1 MKGRAAR
8 SAVVAV
14 LAVAAACSPIVAK
27 PLSEAPVNEGC
38 LDVHKCELYT
48 VPGATTKSQCH
59 DGRCDFGLPT
69 YPFTVV
75 VNVPDTSF
83 YAPGRSFLLTNKDL
97 SAQPGTISGN
107 TACKPPLCVPLQELV
122 QAEGRYLV
130 TKQAAVAVG
139 LPLPESTSIPVRVT
153 LVPLADG
160 TLDEAAT
167 VGIPAADVLTS
178 SLAVVP
184 QGTTGVPPEIKY
196 ADAVP
201 VGRYLRIAYPEP
213 PYDRFFPPAFTTL
226 SENFPS
232 FNDVFFL
239 GVLRETGKTPLDD
252 ETGDTRKATVTRAEG
267 LDGWQVWLIDSQTGR
282 RISSLRTLKGTKMTV
297 RLDTVG
303 QTQATSRALKEN
315 VEVVV
320 APPASFIGVPR
331 LQSRI
336 INGQGLEALDVP
348 PLPGPASVT
357 GVVASGEGTAL
368 TGIPSVLRFDSTK
381 VRRMDGTADPLLRY
395 STSVS
400 TDVTGHFATV
410 LPPGLYD
417 VTIEPDF
424 RTSFAKVKD
433 RFDTSD
439 GLAKTY
445 RPPMRTVAS
454 GKVVLADGRPLAGAD
469 IRAIPSE
476 VPVTSMGTA
485 VKPRPAQTRTDEGGN
500 FSFEVDQGQYDFVV
514 DPQAGTGFPR
524 LVQVRSFA
532 TGIAKLD
539 TIVIAPPARLSFTV
553 KDPSRN
559 GNPIV
564 RATVRVFAEPPN
576 RGPPAVEIARSMT
589 DELGQCEI
597 LLAQQPR

>member
-1 MKGRAAR
+1 MRSPAFAA
-8 SAVVAV
+8 VTL
-14 LAVAAACSPIVAK
+14 LAVAVACSPIVAE
-27 PLSEAPVNEGC
+27 PLSVAPVNEGC
-38 LDVHKCELYT
+38 LDVHKCDLYT

-83 YAPGRSFLLTNKDL
+83 YAPGRAFVLTNKDL
-97 SAQPGTISGN
+97 SAQPGTISG
-107 TACKPPLCVPLQELV
+107 TAACKPPLCVPLQELV
-122 QAEGRYLV
+122 QTEGRYLV
-130 TKQAAVAVG
+130 TNAASVAVG
-139 LPLPESTSIPVRVT
+139 LPLDEGTSIPVRVT

-167 VGIPAADVLTS
+167 VGIPAVDVLTS

-184 QGTTGVPPEIKY
+184 QGTTGVPPVIKY
-196 ADAVP
+196 SDAVS
-201 VGRYLRIAYPEP
+201 VGRYLRVAYPEP
-213 PYDRFFPPAFTTL
+213 PYDQYFPPAFTTL
-226 SENFPS
+226 SASFPTL
-232 FNDVFFL
+232 NDDFFL
-239 GVLRETGKTPLDD
+239 GDAKTPLDD
-252 ETGDTRKATVTRAEG
+252 ETGDTRRATVSRAEG
-267 LDGWQVWLIDSQTGR
+267 LDGWQVWLIDSVTGR
-282 RISSLRTLKGTKMTV
+282 RISSLRTLHGTKMEV

-336 INGQGLEALDVP
+336 INGQGLELLDLP

-368 TGIPSVLRFDSTK
+368 TGIPSVLQFDSTRL
-381 VRRMDGTADPLLRY
+381 RRMDGTPDPLLRY

-400 TDVTGHFATV
+400 TDDTGHFATV
-410 LPPGLYD
+410 LPPGVYD
-417 VTIEPDF
+417 VTIEPDY

-433 RFDTSD
+433 TFDTSI
-439 GLAKTY
+439 GLAKTF
-445 RPPMRTVAS
+445 RPPPRTVAS

-469 IRAIPSE
+469 IRAVPSE
-476 VPVTSMGTA
+476 VAVTGTA
-485 VKPRPAQTRTDEGGN
+485 VKPRPAHTRTDDDGN
-500 FSFEVDQGQYDFVV
+500 FNFEVDQGQYDFVV

-532 TGIAKLD
+532 TGTAKLD
-539 TIVIAPPARLSFTV
+539 AIVIAPPARLSFTL

>member
-1 MKGRAAR
+1 VKSPALRGPAFAAL
-8 SAVVAV
+8 AALA
-14 LAVAAACSPIVAK
+14 LAVACSPIVAE
-27 PLSEAPVNEGC
+27 PLSDAPVNAGC

-69 YPFTVV
+69 YPYTVV

-83 YAPGRSFLLTNKDL
+83 YAPGRAFVLTNKDL
-97 SAQPGTISGN
+97 SAQPGTVSGSA
-107 TACKPPLCVPLQELV
+107 ACKPPLCVPLQELV

-130 TKQAAVAVG
+130 TKAAATDVG
-139 LPLPESTSIPVRVT
+139 LPLEEGTSIPVRVT
-153 LVPLADG
+153 LVPLVDG
-160 TLDEAAT
+160 TVDEAAT
-167 VGIPAADVLTS
+167 VGIPAVDVLTS

-184 QGTTGVPPEIKY
+184 QGTTGVPPVIKY
-196 ADAVP
+196 SDAVS
-201 VGRYLRIAYPEP
+201 VGRYLRVAYPEP
-213 PYDRFFPPAFTTL
+213 PYDQYFPPAFTTL
-226 SENFPS
+226 SASFPTL
-232 FNDVFFL
+232 NDDFFL
-239 GVLRETGKTPLDD
+239 GDAKTPLDD
-252 ETGDTRKATVTRAEG
+252 DTGDTRKATVSRAEG
-267 LDGWQVWLIDSQTGR
+267 LDGWQVWLIDSVTGR
-282 RISSLRTLKGTKMTV
+282 RISSLRTLRGTKMEV

-315 VEVVV
+315 VEVIV
-320 APPASFIGVPR
+320 APPPSFIGVPR

-336 INGQGLEALDVP
+336 INGQGLELLDVP
-348 PLPGPASVT
+348 ALPGPASVT

-381 VRRMDGTADPLLRY
+381 VRRMDGTPDPLLRY

-400 TDVTGHFATV
+400 TDDTGHFATV

-433 RFDTSD
+433 TFDTSD

-445 RPPMRTVAS
+445 RPPPRTVAS
-454 GKVVLADGRPLAGAD
+454 GKVVLADGRPLAAAD
-469 IRAIPSE
+469 IRAIPSD
-476 VPVTSMGTA
+476 VVVTGTA
-485 VKPRPAQTRTDEGGN
+485 VKPRPAHTRTDEDGN

-532 TGIAKLD
+532 IGTAKLD
-539 TIVIAPPARLSFTV
+539 AIVIAPPARLSFTL

-589 DELGQCEI
+589 DEQGHCEI

>member
-1 MKGRAAR
+1 VRPTFPSAAG
-8 SAVVAV
+8 AV
-14 LAVAAACSPIVAK
+14 LAVLVACSPIVAE
-27 PLSEAPVNEGC
+27 PLSEAPANEGC

-48 VPGATTKSQCH
+48 VAGATTKSQCH

-69 YPFTVV
+69 YPFTVL

-83 YAPGRSFLLTNKDL
+83 YAPGRAFVLTNRDL
-97 SAQPGTISGN
+97 TAQPGTVTAN

-122 QAEGRYLV
+122 AAEGRYLV
-130 TKQAAVAVG
+130 TAEASAAVG
-139 LPLPESTSIPVRVT
+139 LPLQSGTSIPVRVT
-153 LVPLADG
+153 LVPLVDG
-160 TLDEAAT
+160 TVDEAANM
-167 VGIPAADVLTS
+167 GIPADDVLTS
-178 SLAVVP
+178 SLAVFQ
-184 QGTTGVPPEIKY
+184 QGTTGPPIIKY
-196 ADAVP
+196 SDAVS

-213 PYDRFFPPAFTTL
+213 PFDQYFPPAFTTL
-226 SENFPS
+226 SESLPS
-232 FNDVFFL
+232 VSDDFFL
-239 GVLRETGKTPLDD
+239 GDGKTPLDD
-252 ETGDTRKATVTRAEG
+252 DTGATRTASVSRAEG
-267 LDGWQVWLIDSQTGR
+267 LDGWQVWLVDSATGR
-282 RISSLRTLKGTKMTV
+282 RISSLRTLKGTKMDV

-303 QTQATSRALKEN
+303 QTDAISRTLKEN

-331 LQSRI
+331 LQSGI
-336 INGQGLEALDVP
+336 VKGQGLANVVIP

-357 GVVASGEGTAL
+357 GVVASGQGTAL
-368 TGIPSVLRFDSTK
+368 TGIPSALRFDSTN
-381 VRRMDGTADPLLRY
+381 VRRTDGMSTPLLRY
-395 STSVS
+395 STTVS
-400 TDVTGHFATV
+400 TDLTGHFATV
-410 LPPGLYD
+410 LPPGIYD

-433 RFDTSD
+433 TFDTSD

-445 RPPMRTVAS
+445 RPPPRTVAS
-454 GKVVLADGRPLAGAD
+454 GKVMLADGRPLALAD
-469 IRAIPSE
+469 IRAIPSN
-476 VPVTSMGTA
+476 VPVTGTA
-485 VKPRPAQTRTDEGGN
+485 VKPRPAQTRTDLGGN

-532 TGIAKLD
+532 TGTAKLD
-539 TIVIAPPARLSFTV
+539 TIVIAPPARLAFTV
-553 KDPSRN
+553 KDPSKN

-576 RGPPAVEIARSMT
+576 RGPPAIEIARSMT

>member
-1 MKGRAAR
+1 VRPAFPSAAG
-8 SAVVAV
+8 AV
-14 LAVAAACSPIVAK
+14 LAVLVACSPIVAE

-69 YPFTVV
+69 YPFTVL

-83 YAPGRSFLLTNKDL
+83 YAPGRSFVLTNRDL
-97 SAQPGTISGN
+97 TAQPGTISGN

-122 QAEGRYLV
+122 AAEGRYLV
-130 TKQAAVAVG
+130 TDAASAAVG
-139 LPLPESTSIPVRVT
+139 LPLPTGTSIPVRVT
-153 LVPLADG
+153 LVPLVDG
-160 TLDEAAT
+160 TVDEDASM
-167 VGIPAADVLTS
+167 GIPADDVLTS

-184 QGTTGVPPEIKY
+184 QGTTGVRPVIKY
-196 ADAVP
+196 SGAVS
-201 VGRYLRIAYPEP
+201 VGRYLRVAYPEP
-213 PYDRFFPPAFTTL
+213 PYDRYFPPAFTTL
-226 SENFPS
+226 SASFPALS
-232 FNDVFFL
+232 DDFFL
-239 GVLRETGKTPLDD
+239 GDPKTPLDD
-252 ETGDTRKATVTRAEG
+252 DTGATRTATVSRAEG
-267 LDGWQVWLIDSQTGR
+267 LDGWQVWLIDSVTGR
-282 RISSLRTLKGTKMTV
+282 RISSLRTLKGTQMDV

-331 LQSRI
+331 LQSGI
-336 INGQGLEALDVP
+336 IKGQGLANLDIP

-368 TGIPSVLRFDSTK
+368 TGIPSALRFDSMK

-400 TDVTGHFATV
+400 TDLTGHFTTV
-410 LPPGLYD
+410 LPPGIYE

-433 RFDTSD
+433 TFDTSD

-445 RPPMRTVAS
+445 RPPPRTVAS
-454 GKVVLADGRPLAGAD
+454 GKVMLADGRPLALAD
-469 IRAIPSE
+469 IRAIPSN
-476 VPVTSMGTA
+476 VPVMGMGTA
-485 VKPRPAQTRTDEGGN
+485 VKPRPAQTRTDAGGN

-532 TGIAKLD
+532 TGTVKLD
-539 TIVIAPPARLSFTV
+539 TVVIAPPARLSFTV

-589 DELGQCEI
+589 DELGHCEI

>member
-1 MKGRAAR
+1 
-8 SAVVAV
+8 VAV
-14 LAVAAACSPIVAK
+14 LAVAAACSPIVAE
-27 PLSEAPVNEGC
+27 PLSEAPVNAGC

-69 YPFTVV
+69 YPYTVV
-75 VNVPDTSF
+75 VNAPDTSF
-83 YAPGRSFLLTNKDL
+83 YAPGSAFVLTNKDL
-97 SAQPGTISGN
+97 SAQPGTVSG
-107 TACKPPLCVPLQELV
+107 TAACKPPLCVPLQELV
-122 QAEGRYLV
+122 QVDGRYLV
-130 TKQAAVAVG
+130 TNKAAAAVG
-139 LPLPESTSIPVRVT
+139 LKQIPESTSIPVRVT
-153 LVPLADG
+153 LVPLANG

-167 VGIPAADVLTS
+167 VGIPAADVVTS

-184 QGTTGVPPEIKY
+184 QGTTGVPPVIQY
-196 ADAVP
+196 SNAVP
-201 VGRYLRIAYPEP
+201 VGRYLRVAYPEP
-213 PYDRFFPPAFTTL
+213 PYDQYFPPAFTTL
-226 SENFPS
+226 SANFPAL
-232 FNDVFFL
+232 NDDFFL
-239 GVLRETGKTPLDD
+239 GILSEMGKTPLDD
-252 ETGDTRKATVTRAEG
+252 ETGDTRTATVSRDEG
-267 LDGWQVWLIDSQTGR
+267 LDGWQVWLIDSLTGR
-282 RISSLRTLKGTKMTV
+282 RISSLRTLKGTKIAV

-320 APPASFIGVPR
+320 SPPASFIGVPR
-331 LQSRI
+331 LQSRV

-368 TGIPSVLRFDSTK
+368 TGIQSVVRFDSTK

-400 TDVTGHFATV
+400 TDNTGHFATV
-410 LPPGLYD
+410 LPPGIYD
-417 VTIEPDF
+417 VTIEPDY

-433 RFDTSD
+433 TFDTSN

-445 RPPMRTVAS
+445 RPPPRTVAS
-454 GKVVLADGRPLAGAD
+454 GKVMLADGRPLAEAD
-469 IRAIPSE
+469 IRAIPSD
-476 VPVTSMGTA
+476 VAITGTA

-532 TGIAKLD
+532 TGIAKLE

-589 DELGQCEI
+589 DETGQCEI